1 MDEAAK
7 CKEQLNDEY
16 FLQKCAVPDCLWA
29 VNGEEGWLK
38 VGLES
43 DCRHHQP
50 APSWIAMDWNCHQQQ
65 QFWSTLANAITMKR
79 STYVSI
85 SASRGCLG
93 QPSLPPTMPWTW
105 SSPNDS
111 LLSMG
116 AMGKE
121 VYREFRRSSEKFGL
135 WARND
140 KVNALSKLECMFVL
154 IIWNLPLSFLKNWM
168 LHIFGRSIK

>member
-1 MDEAAK
+1 MT
-7 CKEQLNDEY
+7 CQRLHS
-16 FLQKCAVPDCLWA
+16 VWS
-29 VNGEEGWLK
+29 GEWRGRVAEGRTWK
-38 VGLES
+38 W
-43 DCRHHQP
+43 RHHQP
-50 APSWIAMDWNCHQQQ
+50 ASSWIAMDWNCDQQQ
-65 QFWSTLANAITMKR
+65 QFWSTLANAIIMRR
-79 STYVSI
+79 STYVPV
-85 SASRGCLG
+85 SASRGRLG

-154 IIWNLPLSFLKNWM
+154 IIWNLPLPCPEFFEKLNAAHFWK
-168 LHIFGRSIK
+168 KY